1 MKPRARRETG
11 QSDLFKAP
19 LDQII
24 GLGHGLVLLAL
35 AMHWASL
42 EA

>member
-11 QSDLFKAP
+11 QRDLFKAR

-24 GLGHGLVLLAL
+24 DLKHALVLLARTID
-35 AMHWASL
+35 
-42 EA
+42 